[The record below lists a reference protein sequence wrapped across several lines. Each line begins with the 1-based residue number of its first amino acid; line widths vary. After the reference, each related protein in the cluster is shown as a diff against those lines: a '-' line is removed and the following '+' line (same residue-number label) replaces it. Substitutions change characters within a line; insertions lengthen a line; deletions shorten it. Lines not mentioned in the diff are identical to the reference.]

1 MKHPK
6 KQVTMSTKVKIIYAW
21 LLIMFVICGI
31 GIWIFTINFLL
42 GFMIVVCDA
51 ISLLFW
57 VIYVVKNWRCPYCG
71 RDMPGL
77 HYCKYCGKSLDEE
90 KRRSGNLP

>member
-51 ISLLFW
+51 ISLVFW

-71 RDMPGL
+71 HDMPGL
-77 HYCKYCGKSLDEE
+77 RYCKYCGKSLDEE